1 MYLIHMYFDFYLIK
15 SLGNLPLRYVDGS
28 GVNRVSGGADL
39 KGSQHYPKLFGM
51 AVAELYQ
58 QNRGRILQ
66 DVTHQLNLVY
76 N

>member
-1 MYLIHMYFDFYLIK
+1 M
-15 SLGNLPLRYVDGS
+15 DGS

-39 KGSQHYPKLFGM
+39 KGSQHYPKLFGK

-58 QNRGRILQ
+58 QNREGIVQ

-76 N
+76 NQGVVLLSHGRSKNES